1 MLLSRDFFEI
11 LYKNNKFSSQLMA
24 YDSYDINSS
33 NDRYDSS
40 LFNSNNNKWA
50 TNKPPLELAHKVFL
64 SKHFLFFET
73 SDPGFFQVQVR
84 HQSPIIAKEWND
96 IIIKEINR
104 YVGLYKERTANQV
117 LDYLLP
123 LLASE
128 KNAAIRLSIQNLITS
143 NYQELALTKNE
154 DYVFSIISKPYVP
167 LKKSSP
173 NRALICFSITF
184 MCFIFTLFV
193 IILRLIIRKN

>member
-1 MLLSRDFFEI
+1 
-11 LYKNNKFSSQLMA
+11 MA
-24 YDSYDINSS
+24 YESYDINFS
-33 NDRYDSS
+33 NDQYDLS
-40 LFNSNNNKWA
+40 LYNPNNKEWI

-73 SDPGFFQVQVR
+73 SDRGFFQIQVR

-96 IIIKEINR
+96 MIIKEINK
-104 YVGLYKERTANQV
+104 YVGLYKERTARQV

-154 DYVFSIISKPYVP
+154 DYVFSIISKPYIP

-173 NRALICFSITF
+173 NRALICFAITF
-184 MCFIFTLFV
+184 MGFIFTLFV
-193 IILRLIIRKN
+193 IILKLIIRKN